1 VGRWCCRTACAPRSE
16 GSVIHALST
25 ALGEKVEIA
34 QDRAVNTNFDGYAV
48 LRIGE
53 APAVIESHLIE
64 SGERMGEPPVPPIT
78 PAVANAVSVLLGRRI
93 RRMPLPDEMRA

>member
-1 VGRWCCRTACAPRSE
+1 MGRWCCRTACAPRSE

-34 QDRAVNTNFDGYAV
+34 QGRAVNTNFDGC
-48 LRIGE
+48 
-53 APAVIESHLIE
+53 
-64 SGERMGEPPVPPIT
+64 ERMGEPSVPPIT